1 MPGPRFVL
9 LASVVVAALAGGSPE
24 PARAQYPDRAV
35 KLVIPYSPGG
45 PADLI
50 GRFVAAKLATL
61 LGQAVVID
69 NKPGAGLTIGANIVA
84 KSAPDGYT
92 LLLSA
97 SSMLIASGH
106 SSRSV
111 DDNLNDFSPISLVG
125 GFPLVLVTA
134 PDLPVGNSR
143 ELADYIASKPGAV
156 NFGTSG
162 NGSLTHL
169 AAALF
174 NQMAKVDAVH
184 VPYRG
189 INEAINDLSAGR
201 VQFVFAGAPIALPR
215 AASGKVKAIGVTSL
229 KRTTSAPGLPSV
241 AEGGL
246 PGYEVTPWY
255 GFVAPAGT
263 PSPIVERLHRDII
276 QIMRSDEVRE
286 RWKTW
291 GADPTYSDTPAQFSQ
306 LMRDEAA
313 KWARLIASGIQ
324 MN

>member
-1 MPGPRFVL
+1 
-9 LASVVVAALAGGSPE
+9 
-24 PARAQYPDRAV
+24 
-35 KLVIPYSPGG
+35 
-45 PADLI
+45 
-50 GRFVAAKLATL
+50 
-61 LGQAVVID
+61 
-69 NKPGAGLTIGANIVA
+69 
-84 KSAPDGYT
+84 
-92 LLLSA
+92 
-97 SSMLIASGH
+97 MLIASGH
-106 SSRSV
+106 SGRTPE
-111 DDNLNDFSPISLVG
+111 DNLRDFSAISLVG

-134 PDLPVGNSR
+134 PDLPVSNSR
-143 ELADYIASKPGAV
+143 ELAAYIAARPGAV

-174 NQMAKVDAVH
+174 TQMARVDAVN

-189 INEAINDLSAGR
+189 INEALNDLSAGR

-215 AASGKVKAIGVTSL
+215 ASSGKVKAIGVTSL
-229 KRTTSAPGLPSV
+229 SRTSSAPDLLTV

-246 PGYEVTPWY
+246 AGYEVTPWY

-263 PSPIVERLHRDII
+263 PATVIDRLHREIVRV
-276 QIMRSDEVRE
+276 MVSDEVRE

-291 GADPTYSDTPAQFSQ
+291 GADPTFSQTPADFAQ
-306 LMRDEAA
+306 LMKDETA